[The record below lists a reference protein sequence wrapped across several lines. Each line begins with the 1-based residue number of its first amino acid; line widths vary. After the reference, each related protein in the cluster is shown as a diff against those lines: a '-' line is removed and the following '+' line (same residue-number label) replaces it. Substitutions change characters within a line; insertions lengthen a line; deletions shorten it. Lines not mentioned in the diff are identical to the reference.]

1 MRFKQ
6 EYVILLSLKQLAPKL
21 ALKTWLL
28 SFWSIFLFNFAI
40 FMSSFWFF
48 FFFFAL
54 TFCFILAKLYNMI
67 NKATHIL
74 FAVGHH
80 VFWTSFEN
88 DSNSALL
95 LWKFDDQPVIYGFSF
110 ARL

>member
-1 MRFKQ
+1 MVV
-6 EYVILLSLKQLAPKL
+6 VILVKSFYLILLFLCHLSG
-21 ALKTWLL
+21 
-28 SFWSIFLFNFAI
+28 S
-40 FMSSFWFF
+40 F

-95 LWKFDDQPVIYGFSF
+95 LWKFDDQPVIYGISF
-110 ARL
+110 ACL